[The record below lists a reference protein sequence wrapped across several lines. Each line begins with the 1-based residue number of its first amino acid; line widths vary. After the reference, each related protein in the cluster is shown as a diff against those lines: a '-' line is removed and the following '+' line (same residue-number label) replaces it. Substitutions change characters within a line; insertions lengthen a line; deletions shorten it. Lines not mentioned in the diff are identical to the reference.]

1 MACNTAY
8 RRATASETVKQ
19 RHSAG
24 QPVDHN
30 IAVMRDVANPVQRPE
45 DSCPELHQLRIGIP
59 KMFQDLR
66 SNHGLL
72 TMYEFGETIGGLDRC
87 YYFGYGKDLYHFDH
101 FMGQF
106 QNELPE
112 LVNLHSY
119 SIEGSKYEEDV
130 HKVLVDVVSGLD
142 LSHAQFVFVLA
153 EKDIGT
159 KQGALMT
166 RCLIRHKPQ

>member
-1 MACNTAY
+1 MQCL
-8 RRATASETVKQ
+8 
-19 RHSAG
+19 SA
-24 QPVDHN
+24 
-30 IAVMRDVANPVQRPE
+30 
-45 DSCPELHQLRIGIP
+45 
-59 KMFQDLR
+59 
-66 SNHGLL
+66 
-72 TMYEFGETIGGLDRC
+72 
-87 YYFGYGKDLYHFDH
+87 
-101 FMGQF
+101 GQF

-142 LSHAQFVFVLA
+142 LSPAQFVFVLA

-159 KQGALMT
+159 KKGALMT